1 MSRNLTCFDEEGGRP
16 ARPHL
21 CLAGAA
27 GQPDEPLVRRCS
39 LACKDQC
46 RTSPW
51 SSWSSCQA
59 EGCFPGQP
67 GPVKGTQVRTRS
79 MSNPGGERTS
89 CPGLAEVRSCR
100 VESCYSWQ
108 VVEQGP
114 CRLESSNAVCG
125 VGKRRLEAQ
134 CLQWDGKPANA
145 SLGCASLQRPRKKEE
160 CSVPCPHDCIV
171 SPWSPWS
178 SCPAPLCPT
187 PHHQQRL
194 PLRQRNRTILATAGT
209 DGRTCPSI
217 DSLLEMA
224 ACPTLSGQCEWFSWA
239 STPWTSC
246 QLAPGDIK
254 SSCSASTCQ
263 SPPCIRLSVRQRS
276 ENPPTALPGQLRC
289 TST

>member
-1 MSRNLTCFDEEGGRP
+1 MSRNLSCFDEEGGRP
-16 ARPHL
+16 AHPHL
-21 CLAGAA
+21 CLSGAA
-27 GQPDEPLVRRCS
+27 GQPTEPLVRRCS
-39 LACKDQC
+39 VPCKDQC

-51 SSWSSCQA
+51 SSWTSCQA

-67 GPVKGTQVRTRS
+67 GPVKGTQVRRRS
-79 MSNPGGERTS
+79 MANPKGEQIS

-114 CRLESSNAVCG
+114 CRLEGSNAVCG

-134 CLQWDGKPANA
+134 CLQWDGRPANA
-145 SLGCASLQRPRKKEE
+145 SLGCAGLQRPRQKEE

-178 SCPAPLCPT
+178 PCPAPLCPA

-194 PLRQRNRTILATAGT
+194 PLRQRNRTILASAGSE
-209 DGRTCPSI
+209 GRTCPSA

-224 ACPTLSGQCEWFSWA
+224 ACPTLFGQCESFSWV
-239 STPWTSC
+239 STAWTSC
-246 QLAPGDIK
+246 QLAPGEIFQK
-254 SSCSASTCQ
+254 C
-263 SPPCIRLSVRQRS
+263 
-276 ENPPTALPGQLRC
+276 PTVLQPSHLQATAVARG
-289 TST
+289 